1 MATVTQAATS
11 PVEPYRLP
19 ELLHDIRLLDL
30 LELSGSTV
38 QASQFLSLSQPS
50 VSRRYRSLAQDFG
63 LVRDLRQ
70 HQRCR
75 FGTSETMR
83 WLRLGC
89 RAHRLAAG
97 FARIGTDLLHAPLLA
112 GMAGL
117 LPTPVRFRSVH
128 TWAALVRDGV
138 VDAALM
144 SGLEIAA
151 AGSHLDWSDLQW
163 LELGTLPLALAL
175 PPGRDLDA
183 SAFPP
188 VLVPQRAITPGLH
201 RTLRNQDLSLR
212 TAGNSCT
219 TAEQWQSKAATHGW
233 AIPVVRHP
241 AGWEQTREGWPVRPL
256 PLSLHASIGVLL
268 PAERSTAK
276 QLRLVLD
283 APSRRISATCSALSQ
298 EETTDS
304 ALQR

>member
-1 MATVTQAATS
+1 MATVIQAATS
-11 PVEPYRLP
+11 PPETYRLP
-19 ELLHDIRLLDL
+19 ELLSDIRLLDL

-63 LVRDLRQ
+63 LERNLRQ
-70 HQRCR
+70 HWRCR
-75 FGTSETMR
+75 FGSSDTMR

-112 GMAGL
+112 GIQGL
-117 LPTPVRFRSVH
+117 LPTPVRYRSIH

-138 VDAALM
+138 VDAALV

-151 AGSHLDWSDLQW
+151 ARSQLDWSELQW
-163 LELGTLPLALAL
+163 LELGAMPLAVAR
-175 PPGRDLDA
+175 PPGEAMDPTDL
-183 SAFPP
+183 PP
-188 VLVPQRAITPGLH
+188 VLVPPRALAPGLH
-201 RTLRNQDLSLR
+201 RALRHQGLSLR

-219 TAEQWQSKAATHGW
+219 TVEHWQSKAAAQGW
-233 AIPVVRHP
+233 AIPVIRHP
-241 AGWEQTREGWPVRPL
+241 AGWHEQSL
-256 PLSLHASIGVLL
+256 PIAMQASIGALL
-268 PAERSTAK
+268 PAERATAK
-276 QLRLVLD
+276 QLHLLLE
-283 APSRRISATCSALSQ
+283 APRRQISASSAALSQ
-298 EETTDS
+298 EETPDS

>member
-38 QASQFLSLSQPS
+38 QASQLLSLSQPS

-117 LPTPVRFRSVH
+117 LPTPVRFRSIH

-138 VDAALM
+138 VDAALV
-144 SGLEIAA
+144 SGLEITAA
-151 AGSHLDWSDLQW
+151 RSQLDWSELQW
-163 LELGTLPLALAL
+163 LELGAMPLALAR
-175 PPGRDLDA
+175 PPGETMDVTDL
-183 SAFPP
+183 PP
-188 VLVPQRAITPGLH
+188 VLVPPRALAPGLH
-201 RTLRNQDLSLR
+201 RAMRHQGLVLR

-219 TAEQWQSKAATHGW
+219 TSEQWHCKASMQGW

-241 AGWEQTREGWPVRPL
+241 DGWHEQPL
-256 PLSLHASIGVLL
+256 PIAMEASIGVLL
-268 PAERSTAK
+268 PAERSTAT
-276 QLRLVLD
+276 QLHLLLD
-283 APSRRISATCSALSQ
+283 TPRRRISASCSALSQ
-298 EETTDS
+298 EERADS

>member
-1 MATVTQAATS
+1 MATAIKAAATS
-11 PVEPYRLP
+11 AEPYCLP
-19 ELLHDIRLLDL
+19 ELLSDIRLLDL

-38 QASQFLSLSQPS
+38 QASQFLSLSQPT
-50 VSRRYRSLAQDFG
+50 VSRRYRSLAQDFD
-63 LVRDLRQ
+63 LERDLRQ
-70 HQRCR
+70 HWRCR

-112 GMAGL
+112 GIKGL
-117 LPTPVRFRSVH
+117 LPTPVRYRSIH

-138 VDAALM
+138 VDAALV

-151 AGSHLDWSDLQW
+151 ARSHLDWSELQW
-163 LELGTLPLALAL
+163 LELGAMPLALAR
-175 PPGRDLDA
+175 PPGEAMGATGL
-183 SAFPP
+183 PP
-188 VLVPQRAITPGLH
+188 VLMPPRALAPGLH
-201 RTLRNQDLSLR
+201 RALRHQGLVLR

-219 TAEQWQSKAATHGW
+219 TAEQWECKAAMQGW

-241 AGWEQTREGWPVRPL
+241 DGWHEQPL
-256 PLSLHASIGVLL
+256 PIAMEASIGVLL
-268 PAERSTAK
+268 PAERSTAT
-276 QLRLVLD
+276 QLHQLLE
-283 APSRRISATCSALSQ
+283 APRRTISASCSALSQ
-298 EETTDS
+298 EEMPDS

>member
-1 MATVTQAATS
+1 MATVIQAAATS
-11 PVEPYRLP
+11 AEPYCLP
-19 ELLHDIRLLDL
+19 ELLSDIRLLDL

-50 VSRRYRSLAQDFG
+50 VSRRYRSLAQDFD
-63 LVRDLRQ
+63 LERDLRQ
-70 HQRCR
+70 HWRCR

-117 LPTPVRFRSVH
+117 LPTPVRFRSIH

-138 VDAALM
+138 VDAALV
-144 SGLEIAA
+144 SGMEIAA
-151 AGSHLDWSDLQW
+151 ARSQLDWSELQW
-163 LELGTLPLALAL
+163 LELGAMPLALAR
-175 PPGRDLDA
+175 PPGELMDATDL
-183 SAFPP
+183 PP
-188 VLVPQRAITPGLH
+188 VLVPPRALALGLH
-201 RTLRNQDLSLR
+201 RALRHQGLVLR

-219 TAEQWQSKAATHGW
+219 TAEQWQGKAATHGW
-233 AIPVVRHP
+233 AIPVVRHLD
-241 AGWEQTREGWPVRPL
+241 GWHEQSL
-256 PLSLHASIGVLL
+256 PIAMEASIGVLL
-268 PAERSTAK
+268 PAERATAT
-276 QLRLVLD
+276 QLHLLLE
-283 APSRRISATCSALSQ
+283 ASRRHISASCTALSQ
-298 EETTDS
+298 EERADS